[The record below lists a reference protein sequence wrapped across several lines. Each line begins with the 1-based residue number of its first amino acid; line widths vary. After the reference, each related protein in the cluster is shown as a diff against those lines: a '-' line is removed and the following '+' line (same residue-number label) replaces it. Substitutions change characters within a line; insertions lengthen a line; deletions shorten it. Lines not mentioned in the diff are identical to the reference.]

1 MIKQRWMTFYTD
13 EAIINGLKKRDSG
26 IIRYIYKE
34 YYPTIKFLITTNS
47 GTETDAE
54 DVFQDALVVLYRKIA
69 RENLVLTSSFKTFL
83 YSICRN
89 LWLQRLDRRVF
100 RNEFLEME
108 DLGELQEISFN
119 EPPEEEQEKYRL
131 FQQHFFRLSEDCQK
145 VLKLFMSKTSLKE
158 IADIMGF
165 KTEKY
170 AKTRKFMCKEKLKNS
185 IVNDPSF
192 KKYLSD
198 YE

>member
-1 MIKQRWMTFYTD
+1 MIFYTD
-13 EAIINGLKKRDSG
+13 DAIIDGLRKRDNG

-69 RENLVLTSSFKTFL
+69 KENLILTSSFKTFL

-100 RNEFLEME
+100 SSEFLEIE
-108 DLGELQEISFN
+108 DLGELQDNFHLEQ
-119 EPPEEEQEKYRL
+119 PENEEQEKYRL
-131 FQQHFFRLSEDCQK
+131 FQQHFLKLSPDCQK
-145 VLKLFMSKTSLKE
+145 VLRLFMGKTSLRE

-185 IVNDPSF
+185 IINDPFF

>member
-1 MIKQRWMTFYTD
+1 MTFYTD
-13 EAIINGLKKRDSG
+13 ETIIDGLKKRDSG
-26 IIRYIYKE
+26 IIRYVYKE

-54 DVFQDALVVLYRKIA
+54 DVFQDALMVLFKKIA
-69 RENLVLTSSFKTFL
+69 REDLILTSSFKTFL

-108 DLGELQEISFN
+108 DLSELQDNLYLEQ
-119 EPPEEEQEKYRL
+119 PEEEHEKYRL
-131 FQQHFFRLSEDCQK
+131 FQQHFLKLSEDCQK
-145 VLKLFMSKTSLKE
+145 ILQLFLGKTSLRE
-158 IADIMGF
+158 IAEIMGF

-170 AKTRKFMCKEKLKNS
+170 AKVRKYMCKEKLKNS
-185 IVNDPSF
+185 IINDPNF
-192 KKYLSD
+192 KKYLVD

>member
-1 MIKQRWMTFYTD
+1 MTFYTD
-13 EAIINGLKKRDSG
+13 EAIIDGLKRQDSL
-26 IIRYIYKE
+26 IIRYVYKE

-47 GTETDAE
+47 GTDTDAE

-100 RNEFLEME
+100 RNEFLELE
-108 DLGELQEISFN
+108 DLGELQDISYS
-119 EPPEEEQEKYRL
+119 EQPEDDQEKYRL
-131 FQQHFFRLSEDCQK
+131 FQQHFFRLGDDCQK
-145 VLKLFMSKTSLKE
+145 VLKLFMNKTSLKE

-185 IVNDPSF
+185 IINDPNF

>member
-1 MIKQRWMTFYTD
+1 MTFYSD
-13 EAIINGLKKRDSG
+13 EGIIDGLKKKDSG
-26 IIRYIYKE
+26 VIRYVYKE
-34 YYPTIKFLITTNS
+34 YYPTIKYLITTNS

-54 DVFQDALVVLYRKIA
+54 DVFQDALVVLFKKIT
-69 RENLVLTSSFKTFL
+69 REDLILTSSFKTFL

-100 RNEFLEME
+100 SDEFLEME
-108 DLGELQEISFN
+108 DLGELQDNLHFDQS
-119 EPPEEEQEKYRL
+119 EEEHEKYRL
-131 FQQHFFRLSEDCQK
+131 FQQHFIKLSEDCQK
-145 VLKLFMSKTSLKE
+145 ILQLFLGKTSLKE
-158 IADIMGF
+158 IAEIMGF

-185 IVNDPSF
+185 IINDPNF
-192 KKYLSD
+192 KKYLAD

>member
-1 MIKQRWMTFYTD
+1 MTFYSD
-13 EAIINGLKKRDSG
+13 AGIIDGLKKRDSG

-34 YYPTIKFLITTNS
+34 YYPTIKYLITTNS

-54 DVFQDALVVLYRKIA
+54 DVFQDALVVLFKKIIK
-69 RENLVLTSSFKTFL
+69 EDLILTSSFKTFL

-100 RNEFLEME
+100 SDEFLEME
-108 DLGELQEISFN
+108 DLSELQDNLHLEQS
-119 EPPEEEQEKYRL
+119 EEEHEKYRL
-131 FQQHFFRLSEDCQK
+131 FQQHFLKLSEDCQK
-145 VLKLFMSKTSLKE
+145 ILQLFLGRTSLKE
-158 IADIMGF
+158 IAEIMGF

-185 IVNDPSF
+185 IINDPNF
-192 KKYLSD
+192 KKYLAD

>member
-1 MIKQRWMTFYTD
+1 MTFYTD
-13 EAIINGLKKRDSG
+13 EAIIDGLKKRDSG
-26 IIRYIYKE
+26 IIRYVYKD

-54 DVFQDALVVLYRKIA
+54 DVFQDALVVLFKKIA
-69 RENLVLTSSFKTFL
+69 REDLILTSSFKTFL

-100 RNEFLEME
+100 SNEFLEME
-108 DLGELQEISFN
+108 DLRELQDDLYLEQ
-119 EPPEEEQEKYRL
+119 PEEENEKYRL
-131 FQQHFFRLSEDCQK
+131 FQQHFLKLSEDCQK
-145 VLKLFMSKTSLKE
+145 ILQLFLGKTSLKE
-158 IADIMGF
+158 IAEIMGF

-185 IVNDPSF
+185 IINDPNF
-192 KKYLSD
+192 KKYLTD

>member
-1 MIKQRWMTFYTD
+1 MTFFTD
-13 EAIINGLKKRDSG
+13 EAIVDGLKKRDNG

-69 RENLVLTSSFKTFL
+69 KENLLLTSSFKTFL

-100 RNEFLEME
+100 SNEFLEME
-108 DLGELQEISFN
+108 DLSELHDSLHLEQ
-119 EPPEEEQEKYRL
+119 PEEEQEKYRL
-131 FQQHFFRLSEDCQK
+131 FQQHFLLLSPDCQK
-145 VLKLFMSKTSLKE
+145 VLKLFMGKTSLKE

-185 IVNDPSF
+185 IINDPFF

>member
-1 MIKQRWMTFYTD
+1 MTFYTD
-13 EAIINGLKKRDSG
+13 EAILDGLKKRDSG
-26 IIRYIYKE
+26 IIRYVYKE

-54 DVFQDALVVLYRKIA
+54 DVFQDALVVLFKKIA
-69 RENLVLTSSFKTFL
+69 REDLILTSSFKTFL

-100 RNEFLEME
+100 SNEFLEME
-108 DLGELQEISFN
+108 DLSELQDNLYLEQ
-119 EPPEEEQEKYRL
+119 PEEEHEKYRL
-131 FQQHFFRLSEDCQK
+131 FQQHFLKLSEDCQK
-145 VLKLFMSKTSLKE
+145 ILQLFLGKTSLKE
-158 IADIMGF
+158 IAEIMGF

-185 IVNDPSF
+185 IINDPNF
-192 KKYLSD
+192 KKYLAD

>member
-1 MIKQRWMTFYTD
+1 MTFYTD
-13 EAIINGLKKRDSG
+13 EAIIDGLKKRDSL
-26 IIRYIYKE
+26 IIRYVYKE

-69 RENLVLTSSFKTFL
+69 KENLVLTSSFKTFL

-100 RNEFLEME
+100 SNEFLDME
-108 DLGELQEISFN
+108 DLSELQELTSS
-119 EPPEEEQEKYRL
+119 EQADEEHEKYRL
-131 FQQHFFRLSEDCQK
+131 FQQHFFRLSDDCQK
-145 VLKLFMSKTSLKE
+145 ILKLFMNKISLRE
-158 IADIMGF
+158 IAEIMGF

-185 IVNDPSF
+185 IINDPKF
-192 KKYLSD
+192 KKYLIE

>member
-1 MIKQRWMTFYTD
+1 MIFYTD
-13 EAIINGLKKRDSG
+13 DAIIDGLKKRDSG

-54 DVFQDALVVLYRKIA
+54 DVFQDALVVLFKKIA
-69 RENLVLTSSFKTFL
+69 REDLILTSSFKTFL

-100 RNEFLEME
+100 SNEFLEIE
-108 DLGELQEISFN
+108 DLSELQDNLYLEQ
-119 EPPEEEQEKYRL
+119 PEEEHEKYRL
-131 FQQHFFRLSEDCQK
+131 FQQHFLKLGEDCQK
-145 VLKLFMSKTSLKE
+145 ILHLFLSKTSLKE
-158 IADIMGF
+158 IAEIMGF

-185 IVNDPSF
+185 IINDPNF
-192 KKYLSD
+192 KKYLTD

>member
-1 MIKQRWMTFYTD
+1 MTFYSD
-13 EAIINGLKKRDSG
+13 ESIIDGLKSRDNG

-69 RENLVLTSSFKTFL
+69 KENLILTSSFKTFL

-100 RNEFLEME
+100 SNEFLEME
-108 DLGELQEISFN
+108 DLSELQESMHL
-119 EPPEEEQEKYRL
+119 EQPEEEQEKYRL
-131 FQQHFFRLSEDCQK
+131 FQQHFLQLSQDCQK
-145 VLKLFMSKTSLKE
+145 VLRLFMGKTSLKE
-158 IADIMGF
+158 IAEIMGF

-185 IVNDPSF
+185 IINDPFF

>member
-1 MIKQRWMTFYTD
+1 MTFYTD
-13 EAIINGLKKRDSG
+13 EAIIGGLKKRDSL
-26 IIRYIYKE
+26 IIRYVYKE

-54 DVFQDALVVLYRKIA
+54 DVFQDARVVLYRKIA

-108 DLGELQEISFN
+108 DLGELQEIAYN
-119 EPPEEEQEKYRL
+119 EQPEDDQEKYRL
-131 FQQHFFRLSEDCQK
+131 FQQHFFKLSEDCQK

-158 IADIMGF
+158 IAEIMGF

-185 IVNDPSF
+185 VINDPNF
-192 KKYLSD
+192 KKYLAD